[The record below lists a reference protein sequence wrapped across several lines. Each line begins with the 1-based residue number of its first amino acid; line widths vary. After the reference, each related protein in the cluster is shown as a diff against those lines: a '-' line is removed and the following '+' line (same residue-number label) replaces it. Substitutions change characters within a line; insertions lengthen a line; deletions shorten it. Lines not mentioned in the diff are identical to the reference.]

1 LLGNGFSDV
10 KESKL
15 WLKENFRFSQQGDY
29 KFTVEQ
35 AVRELG
41 EVEGVSS
48 LKGISDLGIR
58 IEKK

>member
-1 LLGNGFSDV
+1 
-10 KESKL
+10 L